1 MRIYIVG
8 VSCVGKSTVGMLLA
22 EKFGYD
28 FVDFDLYVEKRFG
41 NSIERIK
48 NTCFNEHEYRDKV
61 KHLLAEI
68 LNDYK
73 DNIVIAMPPGGLFRQ
88 YLNILKKHP
97 DVTTVALKDSA
108 ENIMKRLIFTD
119 EDSNLIE
126 EEIVN
131 DDNYWRYLREVKKDI
146 EYFRDTHKKAKI
158 QCRINEMDAKQ
169 AADFLA
175 KLLVET
181 HIQPDSKMKTVN

>member
-41 NSIERIK
+41 NSVERIK
-48 NTCFNEHEYRDKV
+48 NTCFNEHAYRDKV

-131 DDNYWRYLREVKKDI
+131 DDNYWRYLREVKEDI

-158 QCRINEMDAKQ
+158 QCHINEMDAKQ
-169 AADFLA
+169 ATDFLA
-175 KLLVET
+175 KLLVEA
-181 HIQPDSKMKTVN
+181 HIQPDSEK

>member
-22 EKFGYD
+22 EKLAYS

-41 NSIERIK
+41 NSVERIK
-48 NTCFNEHEYRDKV
+48 NTCFNENAYRDKV
-61 KHLLAEI
+61 KHLLVEI
-68 LNDYK
+68 LNDYI

-97 DVTTVALKDSA
+97 DVMTVALKDSA
-108 ENIMKRLIFTD
+108 ENIIKRLIFTY

-131 DDNYWRYLREVKKDI
+131 DNNYRKYLREIKEDI
-146 EYFRDTHKKAKI
+146 EYFHGTHKKAKI
-158 QCRINEMDAKQ
+158 QCRINEMGAKQ

-175 KLLVET
+175 KLLVEA
-181 HIQPDSKMKTVN
+181 HIQPEK

>member
-28 FVDFDLYVEKRFG
+28 FVDFDRYVERRLG

-48 NTCFNEHEYRDKV
+48 NTCFSEYGYRDKV

-97 DVTTVALKDSA
+97 NVMTVALKDSA

-126 EEIVN
+126 EEIIDEN
-131 DDNYWRYLREVKKDI
+131 NYGIYLKEVKEDI
-146 EYFRDTHKKAKI
+146 EYFRDTHRKAKI
-158 QCRINEMDAKQ
+158 QCHINGMDAKQ
-169 AADFLA
+169 AADYLA
-175 KLLVET
+175 KLLVEGDN
-181 HIQPDSKMKTVN
+181 QPDSEK